1 MDADLISYESMLVA
15 RDSANWAFWG
25 MVAAVASAIATITT
39 TIIAGVA
46 ALIAY
51 KTMNSWKAQARQ
63 LQLVAAK
70 RAIFRYRTKVEG
82 FLLSKDINNRETF
95 TKEMRDLLA
104 DIFHEMI
111 LAGFGSSGCPQG
123 RLFEKLFEEH
133 ELYVSNEAKLKDVFD
148 SVIKL
153 QESIEV
159 SL

>member
-1 MDADLISYESMLVA
+1 
-15 RDSANWAFWG
+15 
-25 MVAAVASAIATITT
+25 
-39 TIIAGVA
+39 
-46 ALIAY
+46 
-51 KTMNSWKAQARQ
+51 
-63 LQLVAAK
+63 
-70 RAIFRYRTKVEG
+70 
-82 FLLSKDINNRETF
+82 
-95 TKEMRDLLA
+95 
-104 DIFHEMI
+104 MI